1 MSGLSDMA
9 KMLSPAYGLYD
20 SIKKGKAPSPMGGAF
35 GLATSFL
42 DDGMK
47 PKTTSQAGAKTE
59 PSYLNG
65 YR

>member
-9 KMLSPAYGLYD
+9 KILSPVYGLYD
-20 SIKKGKAPSPMGGAF
+20 SAKKGKAPSPLGGAF

-47 PKTTSQAGAKTE
+47 SKAKPKSTGTVG
-59 PSYLNG
+59 G
-65 YR
+65 YS